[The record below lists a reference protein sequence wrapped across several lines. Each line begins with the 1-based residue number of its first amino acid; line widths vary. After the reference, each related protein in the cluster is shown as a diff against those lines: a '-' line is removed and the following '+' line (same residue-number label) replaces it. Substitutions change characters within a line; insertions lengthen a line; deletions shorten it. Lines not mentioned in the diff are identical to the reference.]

1 MQSRSLRDGSLGLLI
16 LVGIF
21 LFGGAIF
28 WLKGLRI
35 GDPQFSFVIKFPDTS
50 GLDVGSP
57 VKFRGVA
64 VGKVQK
70 IVAASANVEVTVVI
84 ENPKL
89 AIPLQSSVET
99 TQSGL
104 LGGTSI
110 DIFPQAN
117 IGSDSGFDPIA
128 QNCNAQVI
136 VCQGKTIEGE
146 RGVNFTQTLRET
158 TLALRKVNE
167 QGLIEKLS
175 STLQT
180 VEATARSFKKLS
192 ETATRAISTFEGQ
205 ASKFGDT
212 ATAIAR
218 AADQVTITASSADDL
233 IQVNREKLAQTLDG
247 IAAASREARSLIASA
262 KPLLADG
269 KFVESLQKLS
279 ENAAETASNLRK
291 LTGEMNNPAT
301 IATLRETLD
310 SARATF
316 ANAQKITADLDEL
329 TGDPKFRNNIRNLV
343 NGLSGLLSTAP
354 SLTVPPTAANPAPDL
369 KLPVEVAK
377 SKSPV
382 NPSDKHKQEKI
393 KVNSLKPNTVIGK
406 PSDVPP
412 DPKNE

>member
-1 MQSRSLRDGSLGLLI
+1 MQSKSLRDGSLGLLI

-21 LFGGAIF
+21 LAGGSIF
-28 WLKGLRI
+28 WLRGLRI
-35 GDPQFSFVIKFPDTS
+35 GDPLFSFTIKFPDTS

-57 VKFRGVA
+57 VKFRGVV

-70 IVAASANVEVTVVI
+70 IAATSANVEVVVVI

-104 LGGTSI
+104 LGSTSI
-110 DIFPQAN
+110 DISPIAA
-117 IGSDSGFDPIA
+117 IGSDPGFDPLA
-128 QNCNAQVI
+128 LNCNSQVI
-136 VCQGKTIEGE
+136 ICQGNAIDGQ
-146 RGVNFTQTLRET
+146 RGVNFTQLLRESSQ
-158 TLALRKVNE
+158 TLKKINE
-167 QGLIEKLS
+167 QGLIDKLS

-180 VEATARSFKKLS
+180 VDVTARSFKKLS
-192 ETATRAISTFEGQ
+192 ETATRAIASFEGQ

-212 ATAIAR
+212 AAAIAR
-218 AADQVTITASSADDL
+218 AADQVTVTAGSADDL
-233 IQVNREKLAQTLDG
+233 IKVNREKIAQTLDG
-247 IAAASREARSLIASA
+247 IAAASREAQSLIASA

-269 KFVESLQKLS
+269 KVVENLQKLS

-291 LTGEMNNPAT
+291 LTGELNNPAT
-301 IATLRETLD
+301 LAALRETLD

-329 TGDPKFRNNIRNLV
+329 TGDPKFRSNIRNLV

-354 SLTVPPTAANPAPDL
+354 NIEFRPTAVVPDL

-382 NPSDKHKQEKI
+382 TPSDKQKQQV
-393 KVNSLKPNTVIGK
+393 KVNTPKPNTAIVK
-406 PSDVPP
+406 P
-412 DPKNE
+412 E